1 MTPGFAAGKRG
12 EGPEC
17 EPGGVPVVIRAAAGE
32 DLPVLREIE
41 RAAGQ
46 RYRDFG
52 LDHVADD
59 EPRSIEVLAGYAEGG
74 RAWVAADSD
83 GGPLGYLLV
92 DEVDDGAHIEQVSV
106 RPGHQGRGLG
116 RALIE
121 TAAQWA
127 ASHGKNS
134 LTLTTFD
141 HIPWN
146 RPLYEHL
153 GFRVLGEEELG
164 AGLRAVRDAEA
175 DHGLDPAMRVVM
187 RRELKGRSLRW
198 GAGHCPARRTTRP
211 WASR

>member
-1 MTPGFAAGKRG
+1 ML
-12 EGPEC
+12 
-17 EPGGVPVVIRAAAGE
+17 IRAAARE
-32 DLPVLREIE
+32 DLLVLREIE

-46 RYRDFG
+46 RYRDFE

-59 EPRSIEVLAGYAEGG
+59 EPPSIEILAGYAEEG

-83 GGPLGYLLV
+83 DAPQGYLLV

-106 RPGHQGRGLG
+106 LPDRQGRGLA

-121 TAAQWA
+121 TAAKWA
-127 ASHGKNS
+127 ASHGRKS

-153 GFRVLGEEELG
+153 GFRVLAEEELG
-164 AGLRAVRDAEA
+164 TGLRAVRDAEA
-175 DHGLDPAMRVVM
+175 DSGLDPAIRVVM
-187 RRELKGRSLRW
+187 RRELEADASGGAPAIVRRAEQQDLGRRLDVTLFGIS
-198 GAGHCPARRTTRP
+198 
-211 WASR
+211 